1 MRPADPGPVLIF
13 DLDETILR
21 VNSFPLWVR
30 FLAFGR
36 LPGLAA
42 HRRALLTMRVL
53 LLTARRKLH
62 RIDHD
67 ALLRQL
73 QQAWRAATQGCGE
86 TQAAAF
92 RARLLRE
99 VRANL
104 GGVLQRVADGRL
116 NAVLATAAAA
126 DYAVG
131 LGRQIGF
138 RHVLATPADDE
149 RPERNAGVRKR
160 DRVLAL
166 LRNLGWDE
174 RPRILF
180 TDHID
185 DLPLM
190 RVCDATCWF
199 GDSRACPDG
208 IRVASCLDLDSDAL
222 EAALDRLVAALRC
235 DHAATH
241 SEATVS

>member
-1 MRPADPGPVLIF
+1 MRHADADPVLIF

-30 FLAFGR
+30 FLAFAR

-42 HRRALLTMRVL
+42 HRRALLTLRVL
-53 LLTARRKLH
+53 SLTARRKLH

-67 ALLRQL
+67 TLLRQL
-73 QQAWRAATQGCGE
+73 QQAWRTATQGRGD

-92 RARLLRE
+92 QARLLRE

-126 DYAVG
+126 DYAIG

-166 LRNLGWDE
+166 LRDLGWDQ

-190 RVCDATCWF
+190 QACDVTCWF
-199 GDSRACPDG
+199 GDSRASTDG
-208 IRVASCLDLDSDAL
+208 IRVTSCLDLDIDAL
-222 EAALDRLVAALRC
+222 EVALDRVAAALQC
-235 DHAATH
+235 DHAAAH
-241 SEATVS
+241 SKATVS